1 MDWIQGNL
9 QNSLDTWNSKMQ
21 EIWSLVSQSPQ
32 EFKGGGI
39 WNAIVGINGAMQA
52 IGLALLVLFF
62 VVGVMRTMGNFAEI
76 KRLVL
81 RYCTKCIEMEWK
93 FCEVCAH
100 FFA

>member
-76 KRLVL
+76 KRPEQDL
-81 RYCTKCIEMEWK
+81 
-93 FCEVCAH
+93 
-100 FFA
+100 